1 MANYAQ
7 VKNGV
12 VVDIVL
18 ANQEWVSLQE
28 EPTEWVE
35 YSDAAPARINGD
47 YIDGLFYTPRPF
59 PSWYRDE
66 DGDWMPPTW
75 YPTEVYHDW
84 QWDEETLSWTAVR
97 IIQ

>member
-18 ANQEWVSLQE
+18 ADQEWINAQE
-28 EPTEWVE
+28 TPSEWVE
-35 YSDAAPARINGD
+35 YTSEAPARIGGD
-47 YIDGLFYTPRPF
+47 YIDGLFYTPSPY
-59 PSWYRDE
+59 PSWTRDE
-66 DGDWMPPTW
+66 DGDWMPPTP

-84 QWDEETLSWTAVR
+84 QWNEETLSWIAAQT
-97 IIQ
+97 QQ